1 MGYYEELPDMDIDA
15 HIEDMEL
22 LRNVVLVDVR
32 TPEEYREGHIP
43 GAINIDADKCGRS
56 NQAYIESML
65 PDKTARVYMYC
76 YSGARSGMAAAFL
89 RQMGYERAENIG
101 GFEGYT
107 GPVETDTH

>member
-1 MGYYEELPDMDIDA
+1 MGYYEQLPDMDIDA

-43 GAINIDADKCGRS
+43 GAINIDAALCVRK
-56 NQAYIESML
+56 NQANIEKML
-65 PDKTARVYMYC
+65 PDKSARIYMYC
-76 YSGARSGMAAAFL
+76 YSGARSGMAAASL
-89 RQMGYERAENIG
+89 RLMGYRAENIG

-107 GPVETDTH
+107 GTVEK

>member
-1 MGYYEELPDMDIDA
+1 MSV
-15 HIEDMEL
+15 
-22 LRNVVLVDVR
+22 LRKN
-32 TPEEYREGHIP
+32 TGRE
-43 GAINIDADKCGRS
+43 
-56 NQAYIESML
+56 YIESML